1 MYTSSKIYG
10 HVSGGRCEDE
20 PRQLTTLVPR
30 LILRDSASAFLLSLK
45 EAWKAVW

>member
-10 HVSGGRCEDE
+10 DVSVDRYEDQA
-20 PRQLTTLVPR
+20 RQLTTLVPR
-30 LILRDSASAFLLSLK
+30 LILRDSASAFVLSLK